1 MRQEPLELHVY
12 PLASG
17 DLGVYQTLAVMR
29 QLARTASATFA
40 VRALAV
46 QWTAGARTP
55 FDRAVALRSQL
66 ARVYRYAED
75 LSVET
80 LYPPL
85 VLVAEL
91 HESGEITGDCDDLA
105 TLGAALGLAVGLT
118 PTFVVVSEDPDAP
131 FSHVFTVLAPSAL
144 VDMVAGPAVDL
155 DLGRPARAVQFA
167 RVDAVRV

>member
-1 MRQEPLELHVY
+1 MHREPLELHIH

-29 QLARTASATFA
+29 QMARTAAATFH

-55 FDRAVALRSQL
+55 LERAVALRSQL
-66 ARVYRYAED
+66 ARVYRYVDD
-75 LSVET
+75 LSAET

-91 HESGEITGDCDDLA
+91 QDSGEITGDCDDLA
-105 TLGAALGLAVGLT
+105 TLGAALGLAVGLA
-118 PTFVVVSEDPDAP
+118 PTFVVVSEDPDGP
-131 FSHVFTVLAPSAL
+131 FSHVFTVLAPPSS

-155 DLGRPARAVQFA
+155 DLSRPARSVNFA
-167 RVDAVRV
+167 RLDAVRV